1 MIAYR
6 REIDGLRA
14 FAVLPVILFHAG
26 FETFSGGFVG
36 VDVFFVISGYL
47 IMSIILAEKEA
58 GTFSLSNFW
67 ERRARRIL
75 PALFVVIAACI
86 PAAFLLLDQFALR
99 SFAASILATLFFVSN
114 FHFWKDGGYFETAAE
129 LKPLLHTWSLAVEE
143 QYYIIIPLLLLAIWK
158 LGRRRIGMTLS
169 AIACASFAYG
179 LWATSKEPE
188 AAFFLLPMRAWE
200 LLLGALIAFYHAR
213 TAPTSTRGTLLPEAL
228 SALGLVM
235 IGFSILNYSSA
246 TPFPGIHALLPTVGA
261 ALIILFASQQTFVG
275 RMLGYKALVGIGL
288 ISYSAYLW
296 HQPLLAFLRHL
307 TDDLGLIPR
316 GITLI
321 LVFVLSLITWKYVEV
336 PFRNKKRAPKQLFR
350 KTVIPAGCLM
360 LLTGIVG
367 TQLFSSKVDTGAEVA
382 LAKALVGQPAV
393 YVSNMDERKFIKN
406 RIAVETL
413 SPDTV
418 IFGSSRMMQVS
429 SEVTGTNSLNL
440 SVSGGALQDYIALS
454 RLALAKFKPTTII
467 IGADPWLFNAESGQK
482 RWRSIA
488 SEYEHGLCLINAQ
501 PDACADKADKNHAPD
516 RSAHASTFYDFY
528 RSLNYSYLAQPS
540 TDHPEARPKVRSDGS
555 RVYDS
560 TYSSRTAEQAARSA
574 ESVLDYSMKNYVFDV
589 NLKRDFEKLIAYLK
603 MHSEVVIALPPYHPA
618 SYEFMKSDHRA
629 FLEVEHSFFEIGRSL
644 GVEVIGSY
652 NANAIG
658 CLEADFYDGMHPK
671 AACMEKLLEPVLK

>member
-47 IMSIILAEKEA
+47 IMSIILAEKQT

-158 LGRRRIGMTLS
+158 LGRRRIGMTLA

-200 LLLGALIAFYHAR
+200 LLLGALIAFHHAR
-213 TAPTSTRGTLLPEAL
+213 TAPASTRGKLLPEAL
-228 SALGLVM
+228 SALGVLM

-275 RMLGYKALVGIGL
+275 RMLGHKTLVGIGL

-307 TDDLGLIPR
+307 TDDLGLLPR

-321 LVFVLSLITWKYVEV
+321 LVFALSFITWKYVEI
-336 PFRNKKRAPKQLFR
+336 PFRNKKRVSKALFL
-350 KTVIPAGCLM
+350 KTVIPVGCTM
-360 LLTGIVG
+360 LVTGIVG

-393 YVSNMDERKFIKN
+393 YVSNMDERKFIKS
-406 RIAVETL
+406 RIAVEAL
-413 SPDTV
+413 SPDTL

-429 SEVTGTNSLNL
+429 SEVTGANSLNL

-454 RLALAKFKPTTII
+454 GLALAKFKPTTII
-467 IGADPWLFNAESGQK
+467 IGADPWLFNAGSGQK

-488 SEYEHGLCLINAQ
+488 SEYEHGVCLINTQA
-501 PDACADKADKNHAPD
+501 DACPDKSSHSD
-516 RSAHASTFYDFY
+516 RSGQPSAFYDFY
-528 RSLNYSYLAQPS
+528 RSVNYSYLAQPHG
-540 TDHPEARPKVRSDGS
+540 DQPEARPKVRSDGS

-589 NLKRDFEKLIAYLK
+589 KLKRDFEKLIAYLK
-603 MHSEVVIALPPYHPA
+603 MHSKVVIALPPYHPA
-618 SYEFMKSDHRA
+618 SYEFMKSDHRE
-629 FLEVEHSFFEIGRSL
+629 FIETEHSFFEIGRSL

-658 CLEADFYDGMHPK
+658 CLDADFYDGMHPK
-671 AACMEKLLEPVLK
+671 AACMKKLLEPALK